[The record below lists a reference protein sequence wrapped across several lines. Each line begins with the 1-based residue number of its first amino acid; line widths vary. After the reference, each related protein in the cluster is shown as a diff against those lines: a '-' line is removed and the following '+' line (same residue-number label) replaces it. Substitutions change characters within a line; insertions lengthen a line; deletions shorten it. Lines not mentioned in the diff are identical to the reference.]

1 MLSLD
6 MEPTPGRTIDS
17 KWRLDKRNGTRMI
30 KVEVFSSP
38 GCGKCSH
45 ARDVLRRLAAELG
58 GIEWREVNV
67 LDEFDYAV
75 RLGVLSTPAIAV
87 NGRLVFTTLPS
98 AKKLRAALE
107 EEIRNGYLQSPARK

>member
-1 MLSLD
+1 M
-6 MEPTPGRTIDS
+6 R
-17 KWRLDKRNGTRMI
+17 I
-30 KVEVFSSP
+30 KVEVFASP
-38 GCGKCSH
+38 GCSRCAS
-45 ARDVLRRLAAELG
+45 ARDALKQIATEIG
-58 GIEWREVNV
+58 GDRIEWREVNV